1 MNLSSYLVHLF
12 IFDVDHFKFFCIC
25 SSVASVL
32 FFGQEACGI
41 SAPQPG
47 IEPTP
52 PALEG
57 EVLTVGL
64 SGKSLTYFN
73 FTNYICNSN

>member
-12 IFDVDHFKFFCIC
+12 IFDVDHFKFYCIC
-25 SSVASVL
+25 YSVASVL

-52 PALEG
+52 RTLKG
-57 EVLTVGL
+57 EVLSTRQP
-64 SGKSLTYFN
+64 GKSRSTFI
-73 FTNYICNSN
+73 F

>member
-12 IFDVDHFKFFCIC
+12 IFDVDHFEFFCIC

-52 PALEG
+52 LTLKG
-57 EVLTVGL
+57 EA
-64 SGKSLTYFN
+64 
-73 FTNYICNSN
+73 FTIDSQGSPVAHLFF